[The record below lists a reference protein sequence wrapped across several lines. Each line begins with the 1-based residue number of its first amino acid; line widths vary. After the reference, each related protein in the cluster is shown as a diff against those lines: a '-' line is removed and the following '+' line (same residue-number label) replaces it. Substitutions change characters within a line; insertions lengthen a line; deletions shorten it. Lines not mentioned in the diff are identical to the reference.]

1 MLQALREK
9 TSGWIAIVIV
19 GILAIPFAFFGMEQ
33 YLFQG
38 AADYAAKVEAPP
50 KWWRSAPDWALVR
63 KFAWQSEEV
72 STEEFRNAFEQE
84 RLRQRDQQG
93 DQFDARG
100 FESAEKKREV
110 LEALIDQAV
119 LRLASKRSGV
129 AIGDAQLREVI
140 ESIPAFQVEG
150 KFDTQRYQLALQ
162 GQNPPLTPRQFQ
174 DQLRENMQ
182 QSVMSAQ
189 VAQSAF
195 VTTGEVERLMRL
207 LGEKRD
213 VTFLQLPPPQA
224 DTAEVSAKEIED
236 WHKANAQRYRAP
248 ETVSIEYVEIDGAML
263 PPPAEPSDAALRQR
277 YEQEKARFIE
287 PEQRLASHILVS
299 VSDPKDPAAVKAAED
314 KANALAKQARE
325 GADFA
330 ALAQANSED
339 PGSKAN
345 GGDLGWVEKGMMT
358 GPFEDAL
365 FAMKA
370 GEIRGPVK
378 TDFGWHVLQLRELKG
393 GSQTPFEAVREE
405 LAREESEAS
414 RERVFSDLSGQVVD
428 EVFKNPTSL
437 EAAAQLAKLPVQ
449 TIGPFRRGETSGF
462 GALPEIQRAA
472 FSESLIQDGTVSDPI
487 ELGPNHIALI
497 RVTEHAPER
506 ALTLDEARE
515 QIIADVRR
523 DRGAKQAAAEAD
535 AVLAKLKSGGDLHA
549 IAKERNL
556 VAHDIPGVQRGM
568 PIPHPVAT
576 EAYFRVAPPQEG
588 KPSAGKAALPDNSTA
603 VFVVSKITP
612 GDIKEAS
619 PEELAM
625 LRQQFSGLY
634 GNEDSQSMLQTLRR
648 QMKVTVVEARL

>member
-72 STEEFRNAFEQE
+72 GTEEFRSAFEQE
-84 RLRQRDQQG
+84 RLRQREQQG
-93 DQFDARG
+93 EQFDARG
-100 FESAEKKREV
+100 FESAENKREV

-140 ESIPAFQVEG
+140 ESIPAFQVDG

-162 GQNPPLTPRQFQ
+162 NQNPPLSPRQFQ
-174 DQLRENMQ
+174 DRLRENME
-182 QSVMSAQ
+182 QSVMSTQ

-195 VTTGEVERLMRL
+195 VTNGEVERLMRL

-213 VTFLQLPPPQA
+213 VTFLQLLPPQA
-224 DTAEVSAKEIED
+224 DTAEVSAQDIQD
-236 WHKANAQRYRAP
+236 WHKDNAQRYRAP
-248 ETVSIEYVEIDGAML
+248 ETVSIEYVEIDGSML
-263 PPPAEPSDAALRQR
+263 PPPAEPDEAALRQR
-277 YEQEKARFIE
+277 YEQEKARFVE
-287 PEQRLASHILVS
+287 PEQRLASHILIGVG
-299 VSDPKDPAAVKAAED
+299 DPKDPAALKAAED
-314 KANALAKQARE
+314 KAAALARQARE

-339 PGSKAN
+339 PGSKGS
-345 GGDLGWVEKGMMT
+345 GGDLGWVEKGMMV

-365 FAMKA
+365 FAMTA

-393 GSQTPFEAVREE
+393 GSQTPFDAVREE

-449 TIGPFRRGETSGF
+449 TIGPFRRGEASGF

-506 ALTLDEARE
+506 ALTVDEARE
-515 QIIADVRR
+515 RIIADIRR
-523 DRGAKQAAAEAD
+523 DRGAKQAAAEAE
-535 AVLAKLKSGGDLHA
+535 ALIAGLNTPADLHA
-549 IAKERNL
+549 IAKERAL
-556 VAHDIPGVQRGM
+556 IAHDIPGVQRGM
-568 PIPHPVAT
+568 PMPHPAAT
-576 EAYFRVAPPQEG
+576 EAYFKAPPPGEG
-588 KPSAGKAALPDNSTA
+588 KVSAGKAAMPDSSMV
-603 VFVVSKITP
+603 VFVVSKVAP
-612 GDIKEAS
+612 GDAKDVDA
-619 PEELAM
+619 EELAM
-625 LRQQFSGLY
+625 LRQQFSALY
-634 GNEDSQSMLQTLRR
+634 GNEDSQSMLQILRR
-648 QMKVTVVEARL
+648 EMKVTVVEARL